1 MCRRSLATFF
11 LKLED
16 TLRMNKVFG
25 ERVVSKKAIFG
36 SNMGRESEDLRVLE
50 GI

>member
-1 MCRRSLATFF
+1 MCRMSLATFF
-11 LKLED
+11 FKLED

-36 SNMGRESEDLRVLE
+36 SNMDRESEDSCVLAV
-50 GI
+50 I